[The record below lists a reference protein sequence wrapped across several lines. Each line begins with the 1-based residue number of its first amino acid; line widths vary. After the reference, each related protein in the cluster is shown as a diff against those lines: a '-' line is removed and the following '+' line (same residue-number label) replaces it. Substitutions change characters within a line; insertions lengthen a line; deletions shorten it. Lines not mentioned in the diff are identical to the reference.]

1 MEGSLYS
8 RVSAMSCCAYLG
20 EGIVC
25 QEGVGGWVPS
35 TLPSNSTPSH
45 GYLELAVSLSSS
57 PLISP
62 VSSLL
67 SYLNFFYWYCLSPLL
82 IIVQRAINS
91 NYQWLMRPLSIPTAE
106 FIIALAEKSKRLD
119 KFKKELEENGGDQ
132 FAVSCPMK
140 SLLVLFGNLIVSVSF
155 SFQIVNIVII
165 ILLN

>member
-1 MEGSLYS
+1 
-8 RVSAMSCCAYLG
+8 
-20 EGIVC
+20 
-25 QEGVGGWVPS
+25 
-35 TLPSNSTPSH
+35 
-45 GYLELAVSLSSS
+45 
-57 PLISP
+57 
-62 VSSLL
+62 
-67 SYLNFFYWYCLSPLL
+67 
-82 IIVQRAINS
+82 
-91 NYQWLMRPLSIPTAE
+91 MRPLSIPTAE